1 MGHHCEVAV
10 REKHSRKPNDQNE
23 ESCTIPLLIKSH
35 AGGDKQL
42 WLPKFEL
49 HATFDEE
56 KHVIGRTII

>member
-1 MGHHCEVAV
+1 M
-10 REKHSRKPNDQNE
+10 
-23 ESCTIPLLIKSH
+23 IPLLIKSH